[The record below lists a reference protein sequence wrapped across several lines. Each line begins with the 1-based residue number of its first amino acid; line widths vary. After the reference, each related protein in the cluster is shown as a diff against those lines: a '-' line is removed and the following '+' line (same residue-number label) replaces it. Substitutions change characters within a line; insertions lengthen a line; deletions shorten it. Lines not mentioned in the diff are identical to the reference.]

1 MMTILGRR
9 SLPIVIVREIL
20 GRHRPRKRTIQ
31 YARPISVELD
41 RRTGQGHGAA
51 GLTAPPGLHQS
62 RAMRDRH
69 YWVYVLASSI
79 GGTLYI
85 GVTNDLVRRVYEHRE
100 GLVAGF
106 TRNTK

>member
-1 MMTILGRR
+1 
-9 SLPIVIVREIL
+9 
-20 GRHRPRKRTIQ
+20 
-31 YARPISVELD
+31 
-41 RRTGQGHGAA
+41 
-51 GLTAPPGLHQS
+51 
-62 RAMRDRH
+62 MRDRH
-69 YWVYVLASSI
+69 YWVYVLASRI